1 MVATPQ
7 PAAPA
12 ADVKPGP
19 AATIGPATTGQAA
32 PAAAAGKPVQPPA
45 VIKPAQTPAK
55 PAPAKPAPAK
65 PAAAKAAP
73 VRPPAP
79 KSRVRPRH
87 RVALLG
93 FVLMVFLPS
102 VVSGWYLLTRAADQ
116 YASSAGFTV
125 RSEDVGSAIPSL
137 LGSLNLGGGQT
148 PDADILYDFIQSQD
162 LVARIDSSLDLRTL
176 WSKPDPEKD
185 PIFAFDPEGTVEDL
199 RDYWRRMVNITHDGR
214 TGLLALR
221 VLAFAPEDAKLIAEA
236 IAEESTKL
244 INALSI
250 QARADAVRY
259 TEAELVKA
267 IARLKEARRA
277 LTEFRNRTQIVDPSI
292 DVQGQA
298 GLLNQLH
305 TRLAEALI
313 ELDLLRQTT
322 RAEDP
327 RISQSERRVGVIEAR
342 ILEEKRKLGIGE
354 GGEGR
359 DAFATLVGQYE
370 TLVVDREFAEQTY
383 TATLV
388 AHDAAQSEARR
399 QSRYLAIHQRPT
411 LAEEAEYPKR
421 FMLWSL
427 ISLFACLLWAVVAL
441 VAYSLKDRR

>member
-1 MVATPQ
+1 MANPTVQ
-7 PAAPA
+7 
-12 ADVKPGP
+12 
-19 AATIGPATTGQAA
+19 
-32 PAAAAGKPVQPPA
+32 PAAAAQPAAKPAVQPAPKPAVKPAAKPAQPPA
-45 VIKPAQTPAK
+45 VVKPAQTPAK
-55 PAPAKPAPAK
+55 PPPLQ
-65 PAAAKAAP
+65 PAAAKLPP
-73 VRPPAP
+73 VRSPAP
-79 KSRVRPRH
+79 KSRMRPRH
-87 RVALLG
+87 RVALLS
-93 FVLMVFLPS
+93 FVLMVLSPS
-102 VVSGWYLLTRAADQ
+102 VVSGWYLWTRAADQ

-125 RSEDVGSAIPSL
+125 RSEDAGSAIPSL

-162 LVARIDSSLDLRTL
+162 LVAGIDSSLGLRSL
-176 WSKPDPEKD
+176 WSKPDPDID
-185 PIFAFDPEGTVEDL
+185 PIFAFDPEGSVEDL
-199 RDYWRRMVNITHDGR
+199 RDYWRRMVDITHDGR

-221 VLAFAPEDAKLIAEA
+221 VRAFTPEDAKMIAEA
-236 IAEESTKL
+236 VTEESTKL
-244 INALSI
+244 INTLSV

-259 TEAELVKA
+259 TEAELAKA
-267 IARLKEARRA
+267 IERLKEARRA

-305 TRLAEALI
+305 TQLAGALI

-327 RISQSERRVGVIEAR
+327 RISQSERRVSVIEAR
-342 ILEEKRKLGIGE
+342 IGEEKRKLGIGE

-359 DAFATLVGQYE
+359 EAFATLVGQYE

-421 FMLWSL
+421 LMLWSL
-427 ISLFACLLWAVVAL
+427 ISLFAFLLWAVTAL
-441 VAYSLKDRR
+441 VAYSLKDRQ